1 MFAAKSRLKMTSVSP
16 NCHCAAALILLMAPP
31 LAAAQLVDLDRLPWT
46 IDSETMAFDGKTS
59 TIIYTGL
66 QFSQGEI
73 SIEANEGR
81 ATTREQENSTW
92 QFSGD
97 VVINLN
103 NGHIE
108 CESAELTFY
117 GSVLKTATVT
127 GKPATFELTRP
138 DANDVTY
145 AEAGNLKY
153 DVVKG
158 IIEFSEQATITES
171 GNEISSNFLVYN
183 VLERRIN
190 AESSG
195 VGEDRVHITYTPT
208 DELGERSLAQ
218 PGNDADTDIDND
230 NESENP

>member
-1 MFAAKSRLKMTSVSP
+1 MS
-16 NCHCAAALILLMAPP
+16 
-31 LAAAQLVDLDRLPWT
+31 
-46 IDSETMAFDGKTS
+46 FDGKTS

-73 SIEANEGR
+73 SIEADEGR

-92 QFSGD
+92 QFSGN
-97 VVINLN
+97 VVIDLN

-108 CESAELTFY
+108 CESAELQFD
-117 GSVLKTATVT
+117 GSVLNTATVT
-127 GKPATFELTRP
+127 GKPATFELTRT
-138 DANDVTY
+138 DADDVTY

-153 DVVKG
+153 DVANG

-183 VLERRIN
+183 ILERRIN
-190 AESSG
+190 ADSSG
-195 VGEDRVHITYTPT
+195 VGDDRVRITYTPT
-208 DELGERSLAQ
+208 DDLAERIPAQ
-218 PGNDADTDIDND
+218 PDFDID

>member
-1 MFAAKSRLKMTSVSP
+1 MFAAKSRLDMTRLLRNFP
-16 NCHCAAALILLMAPP
+16 GAAALMLLMSPS
-31 LAAAQLVDLDRLPWT
+31 LATAQIVDLDRLPWT
-46 IDSETMAFDGKTS
+46 IDSETMSFDGKTS

-73 SIEANEGR
+73 SIEADEGR

-92 QFSGD
+92 QFSGN
-97 VVINLN
+97 VVIDLN

-108 CESAELTFY
+108 CESAELQFD
-117 GSVLKTATVT
+117 GSVLNTATVT
-127 GKPATFELTRP
+127 GKPATFELTRT
-138 DANDVTY
+138 DADDVTY

-153 DVVKG
+153 DVANG

-183 VLERRIN
+183 ILERRIN
-190 AESSG
+190 ADSSG
-195 VGEDRVHITYTPT
+195 VGDDRVRITYTPT
-208 DELGERSLAQ
+208 DDLAERIPAQ
-218 PGNDADTDIDND
+218 PDFDID